1 MEPLAPGSYLVL
13 VHGASDI
20 QSEVS
25 DQTSQR
31 YNAMSAAQM
40 TLRGR
45 QQVARFFDGLQPA
58 GPGLV
63 SGTEWLSAEESG
75 HTGGISFGYNGIA
88 RKPLRRYGADWA

>member
-20 QSEVS
+20 QNEVS
-25 DQTSQR
+25 STTSER
-31 YNAMSAAQM
+31 YNTMSPAQI

-45 QQVARFFDGLQPA
+45 DEVARFFDGLQPT

-63 SGTEWLSAEESG
+63 AGTEWLPDAESG
-75 HTGGISFGYNGIA
+75 HEATISFGYNGVA
-88 RKPLRRYGADWA
+88 RKPYFRS